1 MGSKSL
7 ELIFQRLE
15 FFLCVPKATL
25 FLRNEPFQILF
36 VSCLIEFS
44 QITVQEL
51 SNSLFADAWS
61 VLRRLN
67 CKHQTKYTSC
77 ISAAA
82 ADEIAILFFISQLVK
97 HLLA

>member
-1 MGSKSL
+1 MGSKGL
-7 ELIFQRLE
+7 ELIFQGLE

-36 VSCLIEFS
+36 ISGFIKFS

-51 SNSLFADAWS
+51 SDSLFADAGS

-67 CKHQTKYTSC
+67 CEHQTQYTSC

-82 ADEIAILFFISQLVK
+82 AYEIAILFFISQLVK
-97 HLLA
+97 HFLA